1 MKIRQLQERDQDL
14 KKARKWSTR
23 NKRPPF
29 YKIRNC
35 GYVIKSLWS
44 QWNDLRLKNGILY
57 RVSKQGGTLRAVI
70 PFCEKRN
77 IIQQSN
83 DDKTLAH
90 LGVGEALAK
99 IKEKYYWPGIRKDL
113 RGYVVECEPC
123 SKRKCLL
130 QKNRDLMK
138 KQAPG
143 CSVRRCNWQKV
154 FEKREQGRQ
163 PPEYSI
169 THKMMNG
176 TTWNRG
182 LLRL

>member
-1 MKIRQLQERDQDL
+1 MNGHVQCVSKVRTFSRSSCDKEQVTHPMDPQDCEASMKIRQLQVRDQDL
-14 KKARKWSTR
+14 EKARKWLTR

-57 RVSKQGGTLRAVI
+57 RVSKQDGTLRAVI

-90 LGVGEALAK
+90 LGVGEALA
-99 IKEKYYWPGIRKDL
+99 
-113 RGYVVECEPC
+113 
-123 SKRKCLL
+123 
-130 QKNRDLMK
+130 
-138 KQAPG
+138 
-143 CSVRRCNWQKV
+143 
-154 FEKREQGRQ
+154 
-163 PPEYSI
+163 
-169 THKMMNG
+169 
-176 TTWNRG
+176 
-182 LLRL
+182 